1 MMNSK
6 GFLGNASGKKN
17 SGFTYNYNQ
26 GSSSFSKGYFPT
38 SNEEEK

>member
-1 MMNSK
+1 MNSK

-17 SGFTYNYNQ
+17 SGCTSNYNQ
-26 GSSSFSKGYFPT
+26 GSSFSKGYFPT